1 MYAIIET
8 GGKQYRVQ
16 EGDILKIEKLEGAAG
31 DKLTLDQVLMVKDD
45 NGTRIGTPTVKDAQ
59 VTVAVIEQGREKKI
73 VVYKYKRRKNYR
85 RKQGHRQAYTK
96 VIVEKIEG

>member
-1 MYAIIET
+1 MYAIIQT

-16 EGDILKIEKLEGAAG
+16 EGDILKIERIEGEAG
-31 DKLTLDQVLMVKDD
+31 DKLILNQVLMVKDD
-45 NGTRIGTPTVKDAQ
+45 NGTRIGTPTVNDAQ
-59 VTVAVIEQGREKKI
+59 VTVEVIEQGREKKI

-96 VIVEKIEG
+96 VIVQKIEV

>member
-1 MYAIIET
+1 MYAIIQT

-16 EGDILKIEKLEGAAG
+16 EGDILKIERLEGEAG
-31 DKLTLDQVLMVKDD
+31 EKLILDQVLMVKDD
-45 NGTRIGTPTVKDAQ
+45 NGTRIGTPTVNDAQ
-59 VTVAVIEQGREKKI
+59 VTVEVIEQGREKKI

-96 VIVEKIEG
+96 VIVQKIEV